1 MSALSQ
7 FYSDFKT
14 RNRQVALKA
23 GETLLR
29 QLEKIIGSA
38 SLVGQSTFFDPDQF
52 PWVKT
57 FEDHWQIIRQE
68 LDKIL
73 EYRDNLPNFQDI
85 SPDQYR
91 ITSDQRWK
99 TFFFY
104 AYGVKAEQNCG
115 LCPQTADLLASIPG
129 LKTAFFSILLPQKQI
144 PPHRGPYNGVLRY
157 HLGLL
162 VPQATNQCG
171 IRVGKDIRH
180 WQEGKSLVFDDSFEH
195 EAWNCTDEVR
205 VILFVDV
212 VRPLKFPVS
221 LLNQLIIQLIAW
233 SPYIRDAEVN
243 QKKWDQQLRG
253 LLKSQVHQ

>member
-1 MSALSQ
+1 M
-7 FYSDFKT
+7 
-14 RNRQVALKA
+14 ALKA